1 MKARNIAAMLFI
13 ALLVAVALVVALGIP
28 AGFLVAAVSDRIE
41 ADTGYRIRVT
51 GHSKLTVWPALAFV
65 ARDIAVRGV
74 GDVHPADPFTAQSL
88 QISLVPASLLS
99 GHPQISGIAI
109 AHPVLR
115 VPLLRERASMP
126 VAATPVGRVGGRDA
140 AAAIGIKVDRV
151 IVTDGTIEF
160 ASQTDSIKSR
170 VEHIEFVA
178 QFAGSEAVF
187 DAHARWDDRPVRLSL
202 KATPLA
208 DGLVGQSIPIEFAFE
223 APDLL
228 AQPLTGAAN
237 VRVKGS
243 VLAIN
248 GLAGAIGPDRFDGW
262 AAVDF
267 TTKPSIK
274 ADFDF
279 RRLAV
284 AIASAPSN
292 PSSKSTANSGTAGRA
307 AEPRAPWPDQE
318 VHLDGLN
325 FFDADVQIS
334 AAEFTIDAF
343 RMAPIAL
350 HATLGRGVVQAALS
364 GVGLYDGAAA
374 GTLGLDASGKTP
386 ICTMHVNLKDVRALP
401 LLSDVADFQA
411 LDGRL
416 GAAIE
421 VQATG
426 SSLPAAI
433 ASLNGAVEFL
443 LRDGEV
449 RGINVAKMI
458 RALVAA
464 PLSGWR
470 ESATEKTDFTEF
482 NALFR
487 INGGQASTE
496 NLRLAG
502 PLVRVSGAGS
512 ADLVNRTLQFRL
524 DPKLVMSL
532 EGQGGATDP
541 VGLGVPVIVQGSWN
555 EPRIYPDIAGIL
567 ENPDAAYAKLRAI
580 GQGLFGREHGGG
592 VLDTFLQGVGTFLNT
607 PKGDRNDARP
617 ASPSSRQTDTQNAPD
632 QAREFLRN
640 FLGR

>member
-51 GHSKLTVWPALAFV
+51 GHSKLIVWPALAFV

-88 QISLVPASLLS
+88 RISLVPASLLS

-126 VAATPVGRVGGRDA
+126 VAATPAGRVGGRDA
-140 AAAIGIKVDRV
+140 AAAIRIKVDRV

-170 VEHIEFVA
+170 IEHIEFVG

-208 DGLVGQSIPIEFAFE
+208 DGLVGQSVPVEFAFE
-223 APDLL
+223 APGLL

-248 GLAGAIGPDRFDGW
+248 GLTGAIGPDRFDGW

-267 TTKPSIK
+267 TTKPSVK

-284 AIASAPSN
+284 AIAAAPSS
-292 PSSKSTANSGTAGRA
+292 PSSNSDAAGRA

-318 VHLDGLN
+318 VHFDGLN

-386 ICTMHVNLKDVRALP
+386 TWTMHVNLKDVRALP

-416 GAAIE
+416 GATID

-433 ASLNGAVEFL
+433 ASLDGSVEFL

-482 NALFR
+482 NARFR
-487 INGGQASTE
+487 NQRRPGQHRKS
-496 NLRLAG
+496 
-502 PLVRVSGAGS
+502 
-512 ADLVNRTLQFRL
+512 
-524 DPKLVMSL
+524 
-532 EGQGGATDP
+532 P
-541 VGLGVPVIVQGSWN
+541 VGRSARARERGGVCRPRQPDPAVSARPEARH
-555 EPRIYPDIAGIL
+555 EPRRARRCHRSGRSRCPGDRAGIV
-567 ENPDAAYAKLRAI
+567 E
-580 GQGLFGREHGGG
+580 
-592 VLDTFLQGVGTFLNT
+592 
-607 PKGDRNDARP
+607 
-617 ASPSSRQTDTQNAPD
+617 
-632 QAREFLRN
+632 
-640 FLGR
+640 